1 MTRHVAGR
9 ERVTVL
15 DQHRREVGPTEAA
28 GFVADLLE
36 REIDSHLAKLM
47 DDALGPLVSGIGE
60 DPGEAPDR
68 GMIDVEAV
76 PEQVKRA
83 GTRVGAGDF
92 DAGEEVDAMGPG

>member
-60 DPGEAPDR
+60 
-68 GMIDVEAV
+68 
-76 PEQVKRA
+76 
-83 GTRVGAGDF
+83 
-92 DAGEEVDAMGPG
+92 AGEEVDAMGPGR